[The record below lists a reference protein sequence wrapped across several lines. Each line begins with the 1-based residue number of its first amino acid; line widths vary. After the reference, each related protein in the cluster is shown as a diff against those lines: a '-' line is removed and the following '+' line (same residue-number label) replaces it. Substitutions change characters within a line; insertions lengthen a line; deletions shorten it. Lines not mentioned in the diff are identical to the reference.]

1 MQLRTQQQKR
11 CLLLQIH
18 AHNLQ
23 PALQWVEEHRQE
35 LQQQPQAAGFEF
47 KLYRLSFL
55 HTLQQHGIACTSRMR
70 TYCSSATVTPSELSC
85 SNVKSWNSIQPCEQ
99 MHIKQ

>member
-1 MQLRTQQQKR
+1 MTSQQKP

-55 HTLQQHGIACTSRMR
+55 HTLQQHGDACPSHTRSCCSIAK
-70 TYCSSATVTPSELSC
+70 ATLSESLC
-85 SNVKSWNSIQPCEQ
+85 SNVE
-99 MHIKQ
+99 

>member
-1 MQLRTQQQKR
+1 MPVLDLIVKLSKMPHALLLCTRQQK
-11 CLLLQIH
+11 CCLLQIH

-55 HTLQQHGIACTSRMR
+55 HTLQQHGNTRTSQ
-70 TYCSSATVTPSELSC
+70 V
-85 SNVKSWNSIQPCEQ
+85 
-99 MHIKQ
+99 

>member
-1 MQLRTQQQKR
+1 MLGTAFCCVHALTCLR
-11 CLLLQIH
+11 LQIH

-55 HTLQQHGIACTSRMR
+55 HTLQQQGTASNPHADHAS
-70 TYCSSATVTPSELSC
+70 TV
-85 SNVKSWNSIQPCEQ
+85 
-99 MHIKQ
+99 